1 MGKQDTTFEELL
13 EASRLKSLL
22 DDAAFDRAIAAAKAE
37 TEATER
43 NKLTDRERA
52 AKDILDGKRISRA
65 IAAKP
70 KIGRPKTH
78 WRAKKRWRK
87 NYYREVVVPKERQRR
102 AALLEGDGW
111 SLVHDYWHRSRKEYS
126 ITKEEWMENVEEY
139 VTGKM
144 FTVNRYDTTKPYS
157 LDNIIVRQTS
167 SDLRGAVLFD
177 GKECL
182 LRASGYIL

>member
-1 MGKQDTTFEELL
+1 MGTQDASFEELL
-13 EASRLKSLL
+13 ELSRAKSLFQL
-22 DDAAFDRAIAAAKAE
+22 DDAAFAQAIEAAKQE
-37 TEATER
+37 ER
-43 NKLTDRERA
+43 DKLTERERA
-52 AKDILDGKRISRA
+52 ARDILEGKRISRA
-65 IAAKP
+65 IVAKP
-70 KIGRPKTH
+70 KVGRPRSH

-111 SLVHDYWHRSRKEYS
+111 SLVHDYWRRSRKEYT
-126 ITKEEWMENVEEY
+126 ITKEEWMDNVEEY

-167 SDLRGAVLFD
+167 SGLRGAVLFD
-177 GKECL
+177 GKECA
-182 LRASGYIL
+182 LRAKGYIL